1 MSARNVSLSIPDNW
15 LLEIDRMRGDI
26 SRSRFVLRMIEK
38 SYDDYLDNDL
48 QAVNKKNVRDTVDER
63 TGILKSTASRTP

>member
-1 MSARNVSLSIPDNW
+1 MSAINVSLSIPDNW

-38 SYDDYLDNDL
+38 SYGDYLDNDL
-48 QAVNKKNVRDTVDER
+48 QAVNKKRVRDTVDKR
-63 TGILKSTASRTP
+63 SAILRSTASPAP